1 MKFITKIIIPVS
13 VLGLSAPPAMA
24 ACSDVDRN
32 TLLNIA
38 TAVVD
43 ETDIPGDAFGI
54 LGDNGGFGLDMWVTM
69 VDETGKVCH
78 VVNTAG
84 SGALIGNSSWLGSR
98 VISAQKSSTA
108 NAFSLDGFAISTGIL
123 YGTVQDNNS
132 LFGLQHSNPVDSTEA
147 YEGPASRYGT
157 ANDPLT
163 NERIGGV
170 NVFGGGNALYLG
182 GVKVGAIGVSGDTSC
197 TDHVVAWKIRE
208 ALGMDGVPN
217 GFTTFNFNADGSD
230 LDLGGVKGDEI
241 IIDFDNSDAA
251 SVGWKHP
258 ACPNTPPD
266 ASDEGAI
273 IFK

>member
-1 MKFITKIIIPVS
+1 MKAKLM
-13 VLGLSAPPAMA
+13 LGLSGLVSLALAQNAMA
-24 ACSDVDRN
+24 ACSDVNRN
-32 TLLNIA
+32 TLLAIA
-38 TAVVD
+38 TAVVN
-43 ETDIPGDAFGI
+43 EQDIPGPLGN

-98 VISAQKSSTA
+98 VISAQKANTA
-108 NAFSLDGFAISTGIL
+108 NAFSLDGYAISTGIL

-132 LFGLQHSNPVDSTEA
+132 LFGLQHSNPVDAEEA
-147 YEGPASRYGT
+147 YDGSPNNYGT
-157 ANDPLT
+157 HNDPLKG
-163 NERIGGV
+163 ERPGGI
-170 NVFGGGNALYLG
+170 NVFGGGHALYLG

-197 TDHVVAWKIRE
+197 TDHVVSWKIRK
-208 ALGMDGVPN
+208 ALGMDAVPN
-217 GFTTFNFNADGSD
+217 GFTTANFNANGTP
-230 LDLGGVKGDEI
+230 LALGGDKGDEI

-266 ASDEGAI
+266 ATDEGAI
-273 IFK
+273 LFK